1 MRFSFILGA
10 LVSSII
16 LAGRV
21 EGSILITEILADPPT
36 GLEGDANQDGVRSS
50 SADEFV
56 ELFNAGPDG
65 IDLTGW
71 RIDDADQ
78 ARHLFPAGTW
88 LDPDRYLVV
97 FGAGA
102 PAIPGVPAQTSSTG
116 SLSLNNTADVVS
128 LFSASGLLIDTVT
141 YDALAGQDQS
151 IVRAPGGNG
160 EFVLHSSV
168 APDIFSPGTGPV
180 PDMPSA
186 AVPEPLNAVTMLLG
200 LTLLPALRKG
210 RDD

>member
-1 MRFSFILGA
+1 MRFSFILGVI
-10 LVSSII
+10 VSSII
-16 LAGRV
+16 MAGRV

-36 GLEGDANQDGVRSS
+36 GLAGDANQDGVRSS

-56 ELFNAGPDG
+56 ELFNDGPDSV
-65 IDLTGW
+65 DLTGW

-78 ARHLFPAGTW
+78 TRHLFPAGTS

-102 PAIPGVPAQTSSTG
+102 PAIPGILAQTSSTG
-116 SLSLNNTADVVS
+116 ALSLNNSADVVS
-128 LFSASGLLIDTVT
+128 LFSASGLGIDMVT

-168 APDIFSPGTGPV
+168 SPDIFSPGTGLV
-180 PDMPSA
+180 PDMP
-186 AVPEPLNAVTMLLG
+186 
-200 LTLLPALRKG
+200 
-210 RDD
+210 